1 MSTLKAAILIV
12 STTASKDP
20 SADSSGGILKDV
32 FEQEGG
38 GKWEVVDTKIV
49 GDEVLDIQ
57 RSIMN
62 WANQED
68 GVNLIV
74 STGGTGF
81 AVHDSTPEVGNFLEG
96 SRKEMLMN
104 LRLLPLSYIS
114 MHQDLFMGCLRPH
127 MQSLLV
133 RFGFLFFSKSADKSS
148 CPHVTASGWCPKQ
161 DHNHHSAG
169 VSKRG
174 QGESA
179 VCVEIATSRM
189 PSSGRGRLE
198 IPSCRRCEK
207 AGERSW
213 S

>member
-20 SADSSGGILKDV
+20 STDSSGVILKDV

-38 GKWEVVDTKIV
+38 GGKWEVVNTKIV

-62 WANQED
+62 WADRED

-81 AVHDSTPEVGNFLEG
+81 AVHDSTPEVGSLLLDWG
-96 SRKEMLMN
+96 KEMLIY
-104 LRLLPLSYIS
+104 LRLSLLSCIS
-114 MHQDLFMGCLRPH
+114 MLQDLYMACSLLH

-133 RFGFLFFSKSADKSS
+133 RSKFLLLSKSADKSS
-148 CPHVTASGWCPKQ
+148 CSHVTAGGWSP
-161 DHNHHSAG
+161 
-169 VSKRG
+169 
-174 QGESA
+174 
-179 VCVEIATSRM
+179 
-189 PSSGRGRLE
+189 
-198 IPSCRRCEK
+198 
-207 AGERSW
+207 
-213 S
+213 